1 MNVFIRADASLQIG
15 TGHVMRCMS
24 LARALRQRGIKVSF
38 VSREIPG
45 HLCDFVED
53 EGFAVCRLPHDCVQA
68 MAMTETP
75 DYARWLEATPVQDA
89 VETGLTIAASNLPVD
104 WLVVDHYALDRNWE
118 RSMRR
123 FTRNIMVID
132 DLADRHHDCELLLDQ
147 NLYENMKTRYDGLIP
162 PHAVKLLGPA
172 FALLRAEFAVL
183 RRNIR
188 VRTGEI
194 ERILIFFGGSDVVN
208 VTMKA
213 IEAIALNRSK
223 RLAVDIVIGIN
234 NPNRET
240 IEAATAQLPSAKC
253 HFNVRNMANLMIEA
267 DLCIGAAG
275 GTTWERC
282 CLGLPA
288 MVVTV
293 ANNQVEATRCMHEKD
308 VLYFIGEHSRVS
320 VKDIAEAIDL
330 FCGKPDL
337 VRRYSENSLSLVDG
351 MGVQK
356 CVDSMLPAGITR
368 VSETIGDSNGKAI

>member
-1 MNVFIRADASLQIG
+1 MG
-15 TGHVMRCMS
+15 TGHVMRCMT
-24 LARALRQRGIKVSF
+24 LARALRQRGITVSF

-53 EGFAVCRLPHDCVQA
+53 DGFAVCRLPREGAQA
-68 MAMTETP
+68 MALTETP

-89 VETGLTIAASNLPVD
+89 VETGLAIAALNLPVD

-118 RSMRR
+118 RSMRC

-132 DLADRHHDCELLLDQ
+132 DLADRHHDCELLLDH

-162 PHAVKLLGPA
+162 SHTVKLLGPA
-172 FALLRAEFAVL
+172 FALLRAEFRAG
-183 RRNIR
+183 RRNIKAR
-188 VRTGEI
+188 SGVI
-194 ERILIFFGGSDVVN
+194 ERILVFFGGSDCGN
-208 VTMKA
+208 VTTKV

-223 RLAVDIVIGIN
+223 RLAVDVVIGIN

-240 IEAATAQLPSAKC
+240 IEAATAQLSSAKC

-282 CLGLPA
+282 CLGLPT

-293 ANNQVEATRCMHEKD
+293 ADNQVEATRWLHENSI
-308 VLYFIGEHSRVS
+308 LYFLGEQSRVS
-320 VKDIAEAIDL
+320 AKDIAETIDL
-330 FCGKPDL
+330 FCSNSDL
-337 VRRYSENSLSLVDG
+337 IRRYSKNSMSLVDG

-356 CVDSMLPAGITR
+356 CVDNMLSVGNMR
-368 VSETIGDSNGKAI
+368 KSET

>member
-15 TGHVMRCMS
+15 TGHVMRCMT
-24 LARALRQRGIKVSF
+24 LARALRQRGITVWF

-53 EGFAVCRLPHDCVQA
+53 EGFAICRLPHDGAKA

-75 DYARWLEATPVQDA
+75 DYARWREATPVQDA
-89 VETGLTIAASNLPVD
+89 VETGLAIAASNLPVD

-123 FTRNIMVID
+123 FARNIMVVD

-162 PHAVKLLGPA
+162 PHTVKLLGPA
-172 FALLRAEFAVL
+172 FAVLRAEFAVL

-188 VRTGEI
+188 IRTGEI
-194 ERILIFFGGSDVVN
+194 ERILVFFGGSDVVN

-213 IEAIALNRSK
+213 IEAIALNLSK
-223 RLAVDIVIGIN
+223 RLAVDVVIGIN
-234 NPNRET
+234 NPHREM
-240 IEAATAQLPSAKC
+240 IEAATVQLPSARC

-275 GTTWERC
+275 GTAWERC
-282 CLGLPA
+282 CLGLPT

-293 ANNQVEATRCMHEKD
+293 ADNQVEATRRLHENSI
-308 VLYFIGEHSRVS
+308 LYFIGEHSRVS
-320 VKDIAEAIDL
+320 AKDIAETLDL
-330 FCGKPDL
+330 FYSNSDL
-337 VRRYSENSLSLVDG
+337 VRRYSENSMSLVDG

-356 CVDSMLPAGITR
+356 CVDNMLSAGNMR
-368 VSETIGDSNGKAI
+368 KSET